1 MQKVALISSCFVA
14 GLFVPIWAIAQT
26 AAPTSSAT
34 SSHQEIAAP
43 RETGAALRI
52 CGVVRTSEGLAVPGA
67 AVRLSRLPAGNIW
80 ETATDETGNF
90 CVPGLSAGRYRI

>member
-34 SSHQEIAAP
+34 SSRPGDRRATRNRRRITNLWSCAHFGRP
-43 RETGAALRI
+43 RRSWRGGSSVTF
-52 CGVVRTSEGLAVPGA
+52 
-67 AVRLSRLPAGNIW
+67 AGGKHL
-80 ETATDETGNF
+80 GNLD
-90 CVPGLSAGRYRI
+90 G

>member
-1 MQKVALISSCFVA
+1 MQKVALISSCLVA
-14 GLFVPIWAIAQT
+14 GLFVPIWAIGQT

-34 SSHQEIAAP
+34 SSRATSSRQEIAAA

-80 ETATDETGNF
+80 ETSTDETG
-90 CVPGLSAGRYRI
+90 